1 MLVNCGSCIFRFL
14 HYDIARNAITA
25 FQLNQTPQAIILVI
39 IILIIGLGNP
49 ILNIATNLLREVI
62 AQRMERDTRHEFYM
76 NLLGKSQSFHDQQRV
91 GNIMART
98 ADDVRSMNFLISPA
112 LSLIIEAAI
121 NLIIPIILIAI
132 YYPPQL
138 LIIPVCFAI
147 TFLLYFRGYLNSLS
161 PVTQQVRREFG
172 LMDASLNESLS
183 GIDLVKAM
191 AREGEEK
198 RKYLQHASLYKDGI
212 IQEGKIQSKYLPL
225 LLVAIVVT
233 AGLGQ
238 ALVLSSNGVLNLGNI
253 ISYLGLLVN
262 LRFPIQ
268 ISIWAFT
275 LVRVAQSSA
284 ERLLEIMNT
293 KNLFDQ
299 NASGVQKSLRRSC
312 PIFACYFHVS

>member
-1 MLVNCGSCIFRFL
+1 M
-14 HYDIARNAITA
+14 
-25 FQLNQTPQAIILVI
+25 LVI

-91 GNIMART
+91 GDIMART

-132 YYPPQL
+132 YYSPQL

-183 GIDLVKAM
+183 GINLVKAM
-191 AREGEEK
+191 AREGKEK

-212 IQEGKIQSKYLPL
+212 IQKVKF
-225 LLVAIVVT
+225 
-233 AGLGQ
+233 
-238 ALVLSSNGVLNLGNI
+238 NLN
-253 ISYLGLLVN
+253 
-262 LRFPIQ
+262 
-268 ISIWAFT
+268 
-275 LVRVAQSSA
+275 
-284 ERLLEIMNT
+284 
-293 KNLFDQ
+293 
-299 NASGVQKSLRRSC
+299 
-312 PIFACYFHVS
+312 IFRYY